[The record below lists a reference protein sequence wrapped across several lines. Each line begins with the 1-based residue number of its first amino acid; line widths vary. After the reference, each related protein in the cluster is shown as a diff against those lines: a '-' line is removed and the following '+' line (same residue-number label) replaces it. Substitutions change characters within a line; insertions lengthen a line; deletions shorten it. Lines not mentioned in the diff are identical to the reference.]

1 MSKSPQTALSFAQEL
16 DTDDSLASFRNRFH
30 HNVNEIYLDGN
41 SLGKQPKQV
50 KEVLSQVVENQ
61 WAQQLIS
68 SWNAHWLALPK
79 RIASKLSTLLNVS
92 QEEVI
97 VGESTSVNLYK
108 VVLAL
113 AQSEKY
119 PKRLITDSLNF
130 PTDNYVL
137 EGISTTLSI
146 EKPVMVRYSTDL
158 EADID
163 ALKETMRQHPGIF
176 CLSLVSYKSAYLYPI
191 EELNTFAKANNSV
204 IVWDLSHA
212 VGTVNLDLKKSNTLV
227 AVGCTYKYL
236 NGGPG
241 APAFLYVDDSLIHEL
256 NAPIQGWFGHARPF
270 EFSSDYSP
278 SATLEKFSAG
288 TPQILSLAAMEP
300 GIDLCLE
307 AGIGTIRTKS
317 VFMGEYLLTLI
328 QDQLLKVGY
337 TIESPLNTEERGSH
351 ITLSHPESW
360 RICQCLD
367 QPSHGRPR
375 IVVDFRPDRFIRL
388 GMAPLYTRYI
398 DLWQTVQRLK
408 EIVSEKEYLIH
419 DGKRPT
425 VT

>member
-1 MSKSPQTALSFAQEL
+1 MSNTGDSAQNDAHER
-16 DTDDSLASFRNRFH
+16 DSIDRLASFRDRFH
-30 HNVNEIYLDGN
+30 HNENEIYLDGN
-41 SLGKQPKQV
+41 SLGKQPKQL
-50 KEVLSQVVENQ
+50 KETLDQVLENQ

-79 RIASKLSTLLNVS
+79 RISAKLAQLLNVS

-130 PTDNYVL
+130 PTDNYIL

-146 EKPVMVRYSTDL
+146 EKPLMVRYSSDL
-158 EADID
+158 VADIN
-163 ALKETMRQHPGIF
+163 ALKEAIRHHPGIF

-191 EELNTFAKANNSV
+191 EELNAFAKANHSV

-212 VGTVNLDLKKSNTLV
+212 VGAINLDLKKSNTLV

-241 APAFLYVDDSLIHEL
+241 APAFLYVDESLIPEL
-256 NAPIQGWFGHARPF
+256 NTPIQGWFGHARPF
-270 EFSSDYSP
+270 EFSFDYSP

-307 AGIGTIRTKS
+307 AGIANIRNKS
-317 VFMGEYLLTLI
+317 VGLGKYLLNLI
-328 QDQLLKVGY
+328 QDQLLDVGY
-337 TIESPLNTEERGSH
+337 TIESPLNSEARGSH
-351 ITLSHPESW
+351 ITVSHNESW
-360 RICQCLD
+360 RICKCLHHPI
-367 QPSHGRPR
+367 QGRPR
-375 IVVDFRPDRFIRL
+375 IVVDFRPNRFIRL
-388 GMAPLYTRYI
+388 GIAPLYTSYF
-398 DLWQTVQRLK
+398 DLWVTVQRLK
-408 EIVSEKEYLIH
+408 EIISEKEYLSQ
-419 DGKRPT
+419 DNNRPT

>member
-16 DTDDSLASFRNRFH
+16 DTTDSLAPFRNCFH

-50 KEVLSQVVENQ
+50 KEVLNQVVDNQ

-79 RIASKLSTLLNVS
+79 RISAKLAQLLKVS

-113 AQSEKY
+113 AQSERY

-130 PTDNYVL
+130 PTDNYIL

-146 EKPVMVRYSTDL
+146 EKPAMVRYSSDL
-158 EADID
+158 VADID
-163 ALKETMRQHPGIF
+163 ALKKTMRSQQGIF
-176 CLSLVSYKSAYLYPI
+176 CLSLVSYKSAYLYPL
-191 EELNTFAKANNSV
+191 EELNAFAKANNSV

-212 VGTVNLDLKKSNTLV
+212 VGAINLDLKKSNTLI

-241 APAFLYVDDSLIHEL
+241 SPSFLYVDESLIPAL

-270 EFSSDYSP
+270 EFSFDYSP

-307 AGIGTIRTKS
+307 AGIANIRNKS
-317 VFMGEYLLTLI
+317 VGLGEYLLALI
-328 QDQLLKVGY
+328 QDQLLEVGY
-337 TIESPLNTEERGSH
+337 TIESPSNAEERGSH
-351 ITLSHPESW
+351 VTLSHPESW
-360 RICQCLD
+360 RICQCLHQPTKD
-367 QPSHGRPR
+367 QPR
-375 IVVDFRPDRFIRL
+375 IVVDFRPDRYIRL
-388 GMAPLYTRYI
+388 GLAPLYTRYI
-398 DLWQTVQRLK
+398 DLWKTVQRLK
-408 EIVSEKEYLIH
+408 EIVSENEYLVH
-419 DGKRPT
+419 DGKRPM